1 MRSNADI
8 YSIVILRGFGKD
20 SESFIAM
27 LINREG
33 EIIAWL
39 SVEKESDG
47 AESLYN
53 EVDAESLR
61 RVLARLRES
70 KVTLRLYRIT
80 SNAMKECGEGAMS
93 RGI

>member
-1 MRSNADI
+1 M
-8 YSIVILRGFGKD
+8 YSIAILRGFGKD

-27 LINREG
+27 LANR

>member
-1 MRSNADI
+1 MRSNADM
-8 YSIVILRGFGKD
+8 YSIAILRGFGKD

-27 LINREG
+27 LVNREG

-47 AESLYN
+47 
-53 EVDAESLR
+53 AESLR